1 MLQAAS
7 PDSAAQANNTP
18 HLPRPT
24 RSTTPPP
31 SPPPRPI
38 HPHHPPT
45 QRRRQR
51 RRCAC
56 VCVRVCPQVVS
67 PILETQQQ
75 FNEKLNETVFAT
87 PSHRVVC
94 FAGLLMLWEIERK
107 LNEPKVHAKLNV
119 RETQKRKA
127 QRTPSPT
134 PSPPP
139 RHTQLQL
146 STPHAATTLARPTL
160 HAPHRRCFID
170 AATLHTLH
178 TALPQ
183 LRRPTSSPTSPSTP
197 THHSPARASLPL
209 TSNKHDRGKPDR
221 CETSPAHLTSIAL
234 CSRAPD
240 AVAWRCTPWP
250 RPHGQGGLTNGSAAT
265 FEVELRAASPTCTST
280 ARGKTA
286 WARARPRARPRARAP
301 SPPSAA

>member
-1 MLQAAS
+1 MFHWSYNVLG
-7 PDSAAQANNTP
+7 NRTE
-18 HLPRPT
+18 
-24 RSTTPPP
+24 
-31 SPPPRPI
+31 
-38 HPHHPPT
+38 T
-45 QRRRQR
+45 QRTESPREAQRQR
-51 RRCAC
+51 N
-56 VCVRVCPQVVS
+56 S
-67 PILETQQQ
+67 KTESSTNS
-75 FNEKLNETVFAT
+75 FSDTF
-87 PSHRVVC
+87 S
-94 FAGLLMLWEIERK
+94 
-107 LNEPKVHAKLNV
+107 
-119 RETQKRKA
+119 
-127 QRTPSPT
+127 S
-134 PSPPP
+134 
-139 RHTQLQL
+139 
-146 STPHAATTLARPTL
+146 STPHAATTL
-160 HAPHRRCFID
+160 HATRSYNSRAPHSPRSTSSLLHRRCNPP
-170 AATLHTLH
+170 HTHTH

-183 LRRPTSSPTSPSTP
+183 LLRPTFSPTSPPTP

-265 FEVELRAASPTCTST
+265 FEVELRATSPTCTST